1 MTRTRPFLTMIRH
14 FSHLLFTDGLT
25 CIRLLLFPSFHPVHC
40 DPLGVR
46 LLPRRTRS
54 VLDDSSSLWVVLREF
69 HSDQVT
75 LENPTHGVPH
85 R

>member
-25 CIRLLLFPSFHPVHC
+25 CIRLLLWTGLSPGSLV
-40 DPLGVR
+40 
-46 LLPRRTRS
+46 TEARS
-54 VLDDSSSLWVVLREF
+54 VGVGRFVLASGRI
-69 HSDQVT
+69 
-75 LENPTHGVPH
+75 PKAP

>member
-25 CIRLLLFPSFHPVHC
+25 CIRLLLWTGYHPA
-40 DPLGVR
+40 R
-46 LLPRRTRS
+46 LLPRRARS
-54 VLDDSSSLWVVLREF
+54 VLDDSSSLWVVLRKL
-69 HSDQVT
+69 HSDEVT
-75 LENPTHGVPH
+75 FENPTHGVPH